1 MSTASGTP
9 TPNSP
14 DSDTDELPELHSDE
28 HLEQAR
34 DEFELDH
41 LSDADREQY
50 EEQVATDEVPDGTV
64 MAWAMTLFG
73 TAVGAGILFLP
84 LDAGTFGFWPLLVA
98 TLFVGPLVFFSHR
111 TYARIVSGSPMPG
124 LDVLQVVTALT
135 GRTRGFITALVYW
148 LAVYP
153 TVLIYGVSITN
164 TIDSFIA
171 NQFGGPEISRWV
183 LAPIC
188 CVGILT
194 GAFAFGQKTTLA
206 IANFLVYPLIVALA
220 GVSLY
225 LIPRWDIQSFMSY
238 ESDTPIWQSLLLL
251 LPVLVFSFSH
261 MAALSQF
268 ARDVQKK
275 HDDDVAKTEKDVTKI
290 ELIAVIALVLF
301 TMFFV
306 WSCAFA
312 LGAEGLDTAAEQNIP
327 VLSYLANETGTPIM
341 AWLSPI
347 VAICAISS
355 SYFGHMMG
363 TEEGTTYLLRVAA
376 PNFAQ
381 RISEN
386 TMRWVINAF
395 IFITGTLVAVFNPSI
410 MTLISVVGG
419 IFVAFLVYIV
429 PTLLFRKATAYKH
442 YANRPDTIFVGV
454 MGVLIVGVTIWDMFR

>member
-1 MSTASGTP
+1 MSTASATP

-14 DSDTDELPELHSDE
+14 DSDADELPELHSDE

-188 CVGILT
+188 VGILT
-194 GAFAFGQKTTLA
+194 GAFAFGQKVTLA
-206 IANFLVYPLIVALA
+206 IANFLVYPLIVSLA

-290 ELIAVIALVLF
+290 ELIAVTALVLF

-312 LGAEGLDTAAEQNIP
+312 LGANGLDEASAQNIP

-381 RISEN
+381 RVSEN

-419 IFVAFLVYIV
+419 IFVAFLVYLV

-454 MGVLIVGVTIWDMFR
+454 MGVIIVGVTIWDLVR

>member
-1 MSTASGTP
+1 MSTASGSA
-9 TPNSP
+9 TPNPSQGN
-14 DSDTDELPELHSDE
+14 TDDLPELHSEE

-34 DEFELDH
+34 EEFEMGH
-41 LSDADREQY
+41 LSDADREY
-50 EEQVATDEVPDGTV
+50 IEEQAGSNDVPDGSV
-64 MAWAMTLFG
+64 MSWALTLFG

-84 LDAGTFGFWPLLVA
+84 LDAGTFGFWPLVAA
-98 TLFVGPLVFFSHR
+98 TLFIGPLVFFSHR
-111 TYARIVSGSPMPG
+111 TYARIVSGSPVPG
-124 LDVLQVVTALT
+124 MDVLQVVTALT
-135 GRTRGFITALVYW
+135 GKTRGFITALVYW

-188 CVGILT
+188 VGILT
-194 GAFAFGQKTTLA
+194 GAFAFGQKATLA
-206 IANFLVYPLIVALA
+206 MANFLVYPLIVALA

-238 ESDTPIWQSLLLL
+238 ESDTPIWQSLLLI

-268 ARDVQKK
+268 VLDVQKK

-290 ELIAVIALVLF
+290 ELIAAAALVLF

-312 LGAEGLDTAAEQNIP
+312 LGADGLDAAADQNIP
-327 VLSYLANETGTPIM
+327 VLSYLANETGTPLM

-347 VAICAISS
+347 VAICAIAS

-381 RISEN
+381 RVSEN
-386 TMRWVINAF
+386 TLRWMINVF
-395 IFITGTLVAVFNPSI
+395 VFVTGTLIAVFNPSI

-442 YANRPDTIFVGV
+442 YANRPDTIFVGI
-454 MGVLIVGVTIWDMFR
+454 MGVLIVGVTIWDMVR

>member
-9 TPNSP
+9 TPHTP
-14 DSDTDELPELHSDE
+14 ESDADELPELHSEE

-41 LSDADREQY
+41 LSDADREY
-50 EEQVATDEVPDGTV
+50 IETHAETDEVPDGTV
-64 MAWAMTLFG
+64 MSWALTLFG

-84 LDAGTFGFWPLLVA
+84 LDAGSFGFWPLVAA
-98 TLFVGPLVFFSHR
+98 TLFIGPLVFFSHR
-111 TYARIVSGSPMPG
+111 TYARIVSGSPKPG
-124 LDVLQVVTALT
+124 MDVLQIITALT
-135 GRTRGFITALVYW
+135 GCNRGFATALVYW

-164 TIDSFIA
+164 TIDSFIT
-171 NQFGGPEISRWV
+171 NQFGGPELSRWV
-183 LAPIC
+183 LAPI

-194 GAFAFGQKTTLA
+194 GAFAFGQRATLA
-206 IANFLVYPLIVALA
+206 MANFLVYPLIIALA
-220 GVSLY
+220 GASLF
-225 LIPRWDIQSFMSY
+225 LIPRWDVRSFMSY

-268 ARDVQKK
+268 VLDVQKK

-290 ELIAVIALVLF
+290 ELIAATALVLF

-312 LGAEGLDTAAEQNIP
+312 LGADGLDAAAEQNIP
-327 VLSYLANETGTPIM
+327 VLSYLANETGTPLM

-347 VAICAISS
+347 VAICAIAS

-363 TEEGTTYLLRVAA
+363 TEEGTTYLLCVAA

-381 RISEN
+381 RVSEN
-386 TMRWVINAF
+386 ALRWVIN
-395 IFITGTLVAVFNPSI
+395 IFVFVTGTLVAVFNPSI

-419 IFVAFLVYIV
+419 VFVAFLVYIV
-429 PTLLFRKATAYKH
+429 PSLLFRKATAYKH

-454 MGVLIVGVTIWDMFR
+454 MGIVIVGVAMWNMVR

>member
-9 TPNSP
+9 TPNTP
-14 DSDTDELPELHSDE
+14 ESDADELPELHSEE

-41 LSDADREQY
+41 LSDADREY
-50 EEQVATDEVPDGTV
+50 IETHAETDEVPDGTV
-64 MAWAMTLFG
+64 MSWALTLFG

-84 LDAGTFGFWPLLVA
+84 LDAGSFGFWPLVAA
-98 TLFVGPLVFFSHR
+98 TLFIGPLVFFSHR

-124 LDVLQVVTALT
+124 MDVLQIITALT
-135 GRTRGFITALVYW
+135 GRKRGFATALVYW

-164 TIDSFIA
+164 TIDSFIT
-171 NQFGGPEISRWV
+171 NQFGGPELSRWV
-183 LAPIC
+183 LAPI

-194 GAFAFGQKTTLA
+194 GAFAFGQKATLA
-206 IANFLVYPLIVALA
+206 MANFLVYPLIIALA
-220 GVSLY
+220 GASLF
-225 LIPRWDIQSFMSY
+225 LIPRWDVRSFMSY

-268 ARDVQKK
+268 VLDVQKK

-290 ELIAVIALVLF
+290 ELIAATALVLF

-312 LGAEGLDTAAEQNIP
+312 LGADGLDAAAEQNIP
-327 VLSYLANETGTPIM
+327 VLSYLANETGTPLM

-347 VAICAISS
+347 VAICAIAS

-381 RISEN
+381 RVSEN
-386 TMRWVINAF
+386 ALRWVIN
-395 IFITGTLVAVFNPSI
+395 IFVFVTGTLVAVFNLS
-410 MTLISVVGG
+410 LIH
-419 IFVAFLVYIV
+419 I
-429 PTLLFRKATAYKH
+429 
-442 YANRPDTIFVGV
+442 
-454 MGVLIVGVTIWDMFR
+454 